1 MVQEMIQCER
11 SGVNPKWPSYKSVL
25 GRIAKGPHVSDEYE
39 IAGIREY
46 VSREDASPKRS
57 MMVPNKNNAT
67 DARAE
72 WMSVTRAHKVLAT
85 ATGNPR
91 WLSEL
96 AHWMRYYQVGIWQL
110 FFWAG
115 QFDVLAKAVGND
127 RRQQN
132 YSIQTAANMMAT
144 MAILGWKDAVIH
156 QGYLTHAALNRGHQL
171 VIEYEEQHRRAQ
183 AFMLRVFADWV
194 GDVSHQ
200 WPAYAYDEPIYE
212 ALLAK
217 WRTPSPD
224 DLMPCLLAA
233 CDRHTWQTSK
243 ESQKNSY
250 DFNQDW
256 HLERVPVE
264 ILYIL
269 RLRQWEGL
277 ANPQKIDHPLL
288 AAPFDQLPPEQPV
301 PELDELMQGVLN
313 RAREDW
319 PNYDDVLSLPALKG

>member
-1 MVQEMIQCER
+1 MVEEIIQCER
-11 SGVNPKWPSYKSVL
+11 SGANPKWPSCKSVL
-25 GRIAKGPHVSDEYE
+25 GRIFKGPHVSDEYE

-46 VSREDASPKRS
+46 VTREDASPKRS
-57 MMVPNKNNAT
+57 MMVPNRNNAT
-67 DARAE
+67 DACAE

-85 ATGNPR
+85 AAGNPR

-132 YSIQTAANMMAT
+132 YSIQTAANMMAA
-144 MAILGWKDAVIH
+144 MAILGWKDAFIH

-183 AFMLRVFADWV
+183 TFMLRVFADWV

-233 CDRHTWQTSK
+233 CDRHTWQAGK

-250 DFNQDW
+250 DT
-256 HLERVPVE
+256 HKL
-264 ILYIL
+264 
-269 RLRQWEGL
+269 
-277 ANPQKIDHPLL
+277 
-288 AAPFDQLPPEQPV
+288 
-301 PELDELMQGVLN
+301 
-313 RAREDW
+313 
-319 PNYDDVLSLPALKG
+319 